1 MPTLASIKASQ
12 QATGSWG
19 NVMQLRPYQQ
29 DAVDSAIAWMR
40 KSTEPAL
47 LGLSTG
53 AGKSHIAAAI
63 ALWITQK
70 TGKKVLVL
78 QPSKELTSQNFE
90 KYLATGEKASIFS
103 ASANSKCTRHN
114 VVYATPKTV
123 LNSISRFGDAFAC
136 VIVDECHMT
145 TPTIKQIIAHIA
157 AKNPMLRVIGMTAT
171 PYRLGTGYIYQYDAT
186 GERISKLDT
195 DETIDAYYHSLLYKI
210 NTRALIDMDF
220 LTPAHTDTTALHY
233 DTDNLTINKMGN
245 FDARQ
250 IEQAFEGQGRLT
262 SQIVADVVQHSQ
274 GRNGVMLFASTVK
287 HAQEILDS
295 LPPDNS
301 RMIGGDVNM
310 AKAEREKLIND
321 FKQQRFKYIV
331 SVGTLTTGFDAPHV
345 GVVAILRA
353 TESASLF
360 QQIIGRGLRLHP
372 DKTDCLVLD
381 YAGNIERH
389 KLQDDIFEPTIKTY
403 KAKTSSAIEATC
415 PSCNFSNDFAARDN
429 PQKLGIDKQ
438 GFFLDLAG
446 NRILLSVGANDAPVY
461 MPAHLG
467 RRCNG
472 FVQSILNKGKLDRC
486 EYRWAFKLCEKCN
499 HENDIAAR
507 YCEKC
512 KAELVDP
519 NSSLKHEAAQ
529 VKADPYAVF
538 TEEVLF
544 FSVKKGMSKA
554 GNEMLVCDYSTPT
567 TQFRAY
573 YICDNSIALARKKW
587 LGINKAVF
595 GLDNVSTTVDDFIKQ
610 RTNQQPDTVTYQKNK
625 TTGYFDVIGHNYQIN
640 EVII

>member
-1 MPTLASIKASQ
+1 
-12 QATGSWG
+12 
-19 NVMQLRPYQQ
+19 MQLRPYQQ

-47 LGLSTG
+47 LALATG
-53 AGKSHIAAAI
+53 AGKSQIAAAI
-63 ALWITQK
+63 AFWITQK

-136 VIVDECHMT
+136 VIVDEAHMT

-157 AKNPMLRVIGMTAT
+157 SKNPMLRVIGMTAT
-171 PYRLGTGYIYQYDAT
+171 PYRMGTGYIYQYDAT
-186 GERISKLDT
+186 GEKVGKLDT

-210 NTRALIDMDF
+210 NTRTLIDMGF

-245 FDARQ
+245 FDAKQ

-274 GRNGVMLFASTVK
+274 GRKGVMLFASTVK

-345 GVVAILRA
+345 DLVAILRA

-360 QQIIGRGLRLHP
+360 QQIIGRGLRLC
-372 DKTDCLVLD
+372 DGKEDCLVLD
-381 YAGNIERH
+381 YAENIERH
-389 KLQDDIFEPTIKTY
+389 DLKDDIFSPKITTS
-403 KAKTSSAIEATC
+403 KAKSSGSIDSECEWCKFT
-415 PSCNFSNDFAARDN
+415 NQFAARPNVD
-429 PQKLGIDKQ
+429 KLDIDKQ

-446 NRILLSVGANDAPVY
+446 NRILTEDNQLFA
-461 MPAHLG
+461 AHFG

-472 FVQSILNKGKLDRC
+472 FVKSVLERGKLDRC
-486 EYRWAFKLCEKCN
+486 EFRYASKTCEECS

-507 YCEKC
+507 YCESC
-512 KAELVDP
+512 KAEIVDP
-519 NSSLKHEAAQ
+519 NDSLTAQ
-529 VKADPYAVF
+529 FDTVKRDPYALC
-538 TEEVLF
+538 TEEVRF
-544 FSVKKGMSKA
+544 FSVKKGKSKA
-554 GNEMLVCDYSTPT
+554 GNDMLICEYST
-567 TQFRAY
+567 
-573 YICDNSIALARKKW
+573 DNSNFREYYTANSDSKRVIRKW
-587 LGINKAVF
+587 TDINVAIFSGTKGTNYCA
-595 GLDNVSTTVDDFIKQ
+595 TVDDFIKQ
-610 RTNQQPDTVTYQKNK
+610 YTNEMPDTVTYRKNK
-625 TTGYFDVIGHNYQIN
+625 ETGYYDVYGHNKPISDYR
-640 EVII
+640 

>member
-1 MPTLASIKASQ
+1 
-12 QATGSWG
+12 
-19 NVMQLRPYQQ
+19 MQLRPYQQ

-210 NTRALIDMDF
+210 NTRALIDMGF

-262 SQIVADVVQHSQ
+262 SQIVADVVSHAAN
-274 GRNGVMLFASTVK
+274 RKGVMLFAATVK
-287 HAQEILDS
+287 HAEEILAS
-295 LPPDNS
+295 LPPENS
-301 RMIGGDVNM
+301 RMLGGEINM
-310 AKAEREKLIND
+310 GKADREQLIND
-321 FKQQRFKYIV
+321 FKNKKFKYIV

-345 GVVAILRA
+345 DLVAILRA

-360 QQIIGRGLRLHP
+360 QQIIGRGLRLC
-372 DKTDCLVLD
+372 DGKEDCLVFD
-381 YAGNIERH
+381 YAENIERH
-389 KLQDDIFEPTIKTY
+389 DLKDDIFSPKITTS
-403 KAKTSSAIEATC
+403 KAKSSGSIDSECEWCKFT
-415 PSCNFSNDFAARDN
+415 NQFAARPNVD
-429 PQKLGIDKQ
+429 KLAIDKQ
-438 GFFLDLAG
+438 GYFLDLAG
-446 NRILLSVGANDAPVY
+446 NRILTEDNQFFA
-461 MPAHLG
+461 AHFG

-472 FVQSILNKGKLDRC
+472 FIKSVLERGKLDRC
-486 EYRWAFKLCEKCN
+486 EFRYASKTCEECG

-512 KAELVDP
+512 KHELVNP
-519 NSSLKHEAAQ
+519 NDSLTAQ
-529 VKADPYAVF
+529 FETVKRDPYAIF
-538 TEEVLF
+538 TEEVRF
-544 FSVKKGMSKA
+544 FSVKKGKSKA
-554 GNEMLVCDYSTPT
+554 GNDMLICEYSTDT
-567 TQFRAY
+567 SSFREY
-573 YICDNSIALARKKW
+573 YTANLEVNMIARKWKE
-587 LGINKAVF
+587 LNITLF
-595 GLDNVSTTVDDFIKQ
+595 GHTNYNASIDYFLSCY
-610 RTNQQPDTVTYQKNK
+610 TNQMPSTVTYRKNK
-625 TTGYFDVIGHNYQIN
+625 DTGYYDVFGHNKA
-640 EVII
+640 II

>member
-1 MPTLASIKASQ
+1 
-12 QATGSWG
+12 
-19 NVMQLRPYQQ
+19 MQLRPYQQ

-78 QPSKELTSQNFE
+78 QPSRELTSQNFE

-171 PYRLGTGYIYQYDAT
+171 PYRMGTGYIYQYDAT

-210 NTRALIDMDF
+210 NTRALIDMGF

-262 SQIVADVVQHSQ
+262 SQIVADVVQHAQ

-345 GVVAILRA
+345 DLVAILRA

-360 QQIIGRGLRLHP
+360 QQIIGRGLRLC
-372 DKTDCLVLD
+372 DGKEDCLVLD
-381 YAGNIERH
+381 YAENIERH
-389 KLQDDIFEPTIKTY
+389 DLKDDIFSPKITTS
-403 KAKTSSAIEATC
+403 KAKSSGSIDAECEWCKFT
-415 PSCNFSNDFAARDN
+415 NQFAARPNVD
-429 PQKLGIDKQ
+429 KLDIDKQ

-446 NRILLSVGANDAPVY
+446 NRILTEDNQFFA
-461 MPAHLG
+461 AHFG

-472 FVQSILNKGKLDRC
+472 FVKSVLERGKLDRC
-486 EYRWAFKLCEKCN
+486 EFRYASKTCEECS

-507 YCEKC
+507 YCESC
-512 KAELVDP
+512 KAELVNP
-519 NSSLKHEAAQ
+519 NDSLTAQ
-529 VKADPYAVF
+529 FETVKRDPYAIF
-538 TEEVLF
+538 TEEVRF
-544 FSVKKGMSKA
+544 FSVKKGKSKA
-554 GNEMLVCDYSTPT
+554 GNDMLICEYST
-567 TQFRAY
+567 
-573 YICDNSIALARKKW
+573 DNSNFREYYTVNNDSKLLMRKWDELNNALFK
-587 LGINKAVF
+587 LG
-595 GLDNVSTTVDDFIKQ
+595 VSKHYGELDDFFN
-610 RTNQQPDTVTYQKNK
+610 RYTNEMPDTVTYRKNK
-625 TTGYFDVIGHNYQIN
+625 ETGYYDVYGHNKPIS
-640 EVII
+640 E

>member
-1 MPTLASIKASQ
+1 MLTLQNIKASRQ
-12 QATGSWG
+12 VIGSWG

-47 LGLSTG
+47 LELATG
-53 AGKSHIAAAI
+53 SGKSHIAAAI
-63 ALWITQK
+63 AKWITQK

-78 QPSKELTSQNFE
+78 QPSKELTTQNFE

-136 VIVDECHMT
+136 VIVDEAHMT

-157 AKNPMLRVIGMTAT
+157 SKNPMLRVIGMTAT
-171 PYRLGTGYIYQYDAT
+171 PYRMGTGYIYQYDAT
-186 GERISKLDT
+186 GEKVGKLDT

-210 NTRALIDMDF
+210 NTRTLIDMGF

-245 FDARQ
+245 FDAKQ

-274 GRNGVMLFASTVK
+274 GRKGVMLFASTVK

-301 RMIGGDVNM
+301 RMIGGEVNM

-345 GVVAILRA
+345 DVVAILRA

-403 KAKTSSAIEATC
+403 KAKTSSTIEATC

-429 PQKLGIDKQ
+429 PQKLDMDKQ

-519 NSSLKHEAAQ
+519 NSSLVIEYAN
-529 VKADPYAVF
+529 VKRDPYAIF
-538 TEEVLF
+538 TEEVRF

-554 GNEMLVCDYSTPT
+554 GNNMLICEYSTDT
-567 TQFRAY
+567 SSFRAY
-573 YICDNSIALARKKW
+573 YAINNESKLLMRKWGELNNALFN
-587 LGINKAVF
+587 LGMSNHYGEI
-595 GLDNVSTTVDDFIKQ
+595 DDFFN
-610 RTNQQPDTVTYQKNK
+610 RYTNEMPQTVTYRKNK
-625 TTGYFDVIGHNYQIN
+625 DTGYYDVYGHNKPTS
-640 EVII
+640 E

>member
-1 MPTLASIKASQ
+1 
-12 QATGSWG
+12 
-19 NVMQLRPYQQ
+19 MQLRPYQQ

-171 PYRLGTGYIYQYDAT
+171 PYRMGTGYIYQYDAT

-210 NTRALIDMDF
+210 NTRALIDMGF

-262 SQIVADVVQHSQ
+262 SQIVADVVQHAQ

-345 GVVAILRA
+345 DLVAILRA

-360 QQIIGRGLRLHP
+360 QQIIGRGLRLC
-372 DKTDCLVLD
+372 DGKEDCLVLD
-381 YAGNIERH
+381 YAENIERH
-389 KLQDDIFEPTIKTY
+389 DLKDDIFSPKITTS
-403 KAKTSSAIEATC
+403 KAKSSGSIDSECEWCKFT
-415 PSCNFSNDFAARDN
+415 NQFAARPNVD
-429 PQKLGIDKQ
+429 KLDIDKQ

-446 NRILLSVGANDAPVY
+446 NRILTEDNQLFA
-461 MPAHLG
+461 AHFG

-472 FVQSILNKGKLDRC
+472 FVKSVLERGKLDRC
-486 EYRWAFKLCEKCN
+486 EFRYASKTCEECS

-507 YCEKC
+507 YCESC
-512 KAELVDP
+512 KAEIVDP
-519 NSSLKHEAAQ
+519 NDSLTAQ
-529 VKADPYAVF
+529 FDTVKRDPYALC
-538 TEEVLF
+538 TEEVRF
-544 FSVKKGMSKA
+544 FSVKKGKSKA
-554 GNEMLVCDYSTPT
+554 GNDMLICEYST
-567 TQFRAY
+567 
-573 YICDNSIALARKKW
+573 DNSNFREYYTVNNDSKLLMRKWDELNNALFK
-587 LGINKAVF
+587 LG
-595 GLDNVSTTVDDFIKQ
+595 VSKHYGELDDFFN
-610 RTNQQPDTVTYQKNK
+610 RYTNEMPDTVTYRKNK
-625 TTGYFDVIGHNYQIN
+625 ETGYYDVYGHNKPISDYR
-640 EVII
+640 

>member
-1 MPTLASIKASQ
+1 MPTLASIKANQ
-12 QATGSWG
+12 QAIGNWG

-123 LNSISRFGDAFAC
+123 LNSIARFGDAFGA
-136 VIVDECHMT
+136 VIIDEAHQT
-145 TPTIKQIIAHIA
+145 TPTIKQIIDSIR

-171 PYRLGTGYIYQYDAT
+171 PYRMGTGYIYQFDHT
-186 GERISKLDT
+186 HTPIKRLSE
-195 DETIDAYYHSLLYKI
+195 DETISAFYHSLLYKI
-210 NTRALIDMDF
+210 HTRELIEMGF
-220 LTPAHTDTTALHY
+220 LTDAHTDTSANQIHY
-233 DTDNLTINKMGN
+233 NTDNLTLNKMGQ
-245 FDARQ
+245 FDAKAV
-250 IEQAFEGQGRLT
+250 EQAFVGQGRLT
-262 SQIVADVVQHSQ
+262 SQIVADVVSHAQN
-274 GRNGVMLFASTVK
+274 RKGVMLFAATVK
-287 HAQEILDS
+287 HAEEILAS
-295 LPPDNS
+295 LPPENS
-301 RMIGGDVNM
+301 RMLGGEINM
-310 AKAEREKLIND
+310 GKADREQLIND
-321 FKQQRFKYIV
+321 FKNQKFKYIV

-345 GVVAILRA
+345 DLVAILRA

-360 QQIIGRGLRLHP
+360 QQIIGRGLRLC
-372 DKTDCLVLD
+372 DGKEDCLVLD
-381 YAGNIERH
+381 YAENIERH
-389 KLQDDIFEPTIKTY
+389 DLKDDIFSPKITTS
-403 KAKTSSAIEATC
+403 KAKSSGSIDAECEWCKFT
-415 PSCNFSNDFAARDN
+415 NQFAARPNVD
-429 PQKLGIDKQ
+429 KLAIDKQ
-438 GFFLDLAG
+438 GYFLDLAG
-446 NRILLSVGANDAPVY
+446 NRILTEDNQFFA
-461 MPAHLG
+461 AHFG

-472 FVQSILNKGKLDRC
+472 FIKSVLERGKLDRC
-486 EYRWAFKLCEKCN
+486 EFRYASKTCEECG

-512 KAELVDP
+512 KHELVNP
-519 NSSLKHEAAQ
+519 NDSLTAQ
-529 VKADPYAVF
+529 FETVKRDPYAIF
-538 TEEVLF
+538 TEEVRF

-573 YICDNSIALARKKW
+573 YTANSDSKLITRKW
-587 LGINKAVF
+587 TDINVAIFSGTKGTNYCA
-595 GLDNVSTTVDDFIKQ
+595 TVDDFIKQ
-610 RTNQQPDTVTYQKNK
+610 YTNQMPDTVTYRKNK
-625 TTGYFDVIGHNYQIN
+625 ETGYYDVYGYNRPIG
-640 EVII
+640 ETK

>member
-1 MPTLASIKASQ
+1 
-12 QATGSWG
+12 
-19 NVMQLRPYQQ
+19 MQLRPYQQ

-157 AKNPMLRVIGMTAT
+157 SKNPMLRVIGMTAT
-171 PYRLGTGYIYQYDAT
+171 PYRMGTGYIYQYDAT
-186 GERISKLDT
+186 GEKVSKLDT
-195 DETIDAYYHSLLYKI
+195 DETIDAYYHNLLYKI
-210 NTRALIDMDF
+210 NTRTLIDMGF

-345 GVVAILRA
+345 DLVAILRA

-360 QQIIGRGLRLHP
+360 QQIIGRGLRLC
-372 DKTDCLVLD
+372 DGKEDCLVLD
-381 YAGNIERH
+381 YAENIERH
-389 KLQDDIFEPTIKTY
+389 DLKDDIFSPKITTS
-403 KAKTSSAIEATC
+403 KAKSSGSIDAECEWCKFT
-415 PSCNFSNDFAARDN
+415 NQFAARPNVD
-429 PQKLGIDKQ
+429 KLQIDKH

-446 NRILLSVGANDAPVY
+446 NRILTEDNQPYA
-461 MPAHLG
+461 AHFG

-472 FVQSILNKGKLDRC
+472 FVKSVLERGKLDRC
-486 EYRWAFKLCEKCN
+486 EFRYASKTCEECS

-512 KAELVDP
+512 KHELVNP
-519 NSSLKHEAAQ
+519 NDSLTAQ
-529 VKADPYAVF
+529 FETVKRDPYALC
-538 TEEVLF
+538 TEEVRF
-544 FSVKKGMSKA
+544 FSVKKGKSKA
-554 GNEMLVCDYSTPT
+554 GNDMLICEYSTDNSN
-567 TQFRAY
+567 FRAY
-573 YICDNSIALARKKW
+573 YTANSDSKLVIRKW
-587 LGINKAVF
+587 TDINVTIFSGTKGA
-595 GLDNVSTTVDDFIKQ
+595 DYCATVDDFMKQ
-610 RTNQQPDTVTYQKNK
+610 YTNQIPETVTYRKNK
-625 TTGYFDVIGHNYQIN
+625 DTGYYDVYGHNKPIS
-640 EVII
+640 E

>member
-1 MPTLASIKASQ
+1 
-12 QATGSWG
+12 
-19 NVMQLRPYQQ
+19 MQLRPYQQ

-47 LGLSTG
+47 LELATG
-53 AGKSHIAAAI
+53 AGKSWIAAAI

-157 AKNPMLRVIGMTAT
+157 SKNPMLRVIGMTAT
-171 PYRLGTGYIYQYDAT
+171 PYRMGTGYIYQYDAT

-210 NTRALIDMDF
+210 NTRALIDMGF

-262 SQIVADVVQHSQ
+262 SQIVADVVQHAQ

-345 GVVAILRA
+345 DLVAILRA

-360 QQIIGRGLRLHP
+360 QQIIGRGLRLC
-372 DKTDCLVLD
+372 DGKEDCLVLD
-381 YAGNIERH
+381 YAENIERH
-389 KLQDDIFEPTIKTY
+389 DLKDDIFSPKITTS
-403 KAKTSSAIEATC
+403 KAKSSGSIDSECEWCKFT
-415 PSCNFSNDFAARDN
+415 NQFAARPNVD
-429 PQKLGIDKQ
+429 KLDIDKQ

-446 NRILLSVGANDAPVY
+446 NRILTEDNQLFA
-461 MPAHLG
+461 AHFG

-472 FVQSILNKGKLDRC
+472 FVKSVLERGKLDRC
-486 EYRWAFKLCEKCN
+486 EFRYASKTCEECS

-507 YCEKC
+507 YCESC
-512 KAELVDP
+512 KAEIVDP
-519 NSSLKHEAAQ
+519 NDSLTAQ
-529 VKADPYAVF
+529 FDTVKRDPYALC
-538 TEEVLF
+538 TEEVRF
-544 FSVKKGMSKA
+544 FSVKKGKSKA
-554 GNEMLVCDYSTPT
+554 GNDMLICEYST
-567 TQFRAY
+567 
-573 YICDNSIALARKKW
+573 DNSNFREYYTANSDSKRVIRKW
-587 LGINKAVF
+587 TDINVAIFSGTKGTNYCA
-595 GLDNVSTTVDDFIKQ
+595 TVDDFIKQ
-610 RTNQQPDTVTYQKNK
+610 YTNEMPDTVTYRKNK
-625 TTGYFDVIGHNYQIN
+625 ETGYYDVYGHNKPISDYR
-640 EVII
+640 

>member
-1 MPTLASIKASQ
+1 
-12 QATGSWG
+12 
-19 NVMQLRPYQQ
+19 MQLRPYQQ

-47 LGLSTG
+47 LELATG
-53 AGKSHIAAAI
+53 AGKSWIAAAI
-63 ALWITQK
+63 AFWITQK

-157 AKNPMLRVIGMTAT
+157 SKNPMLRVIGMTAT
-171 PYRLGTGYIYQYDAT
+171 PYRMGTGYIYQYDAT

-210 NTRALIDMDF
+210 NTRALIDMGF

-262 SQIVADVVQHSQ
+262 SQIVADVVQHAQ

-345 GVVAILRA
+345 DLVAILRA

-360 QQIIGRGLRLHP
+360 QQIIGRGLRLC
-372 DKTDCLVLD
+372 DGKEDCLVLD
-381 YAGNIERH
+381 YAENIERH
-389 KLQDDIFEPTIKTY
+389 DLKDDIFSPKITTS
-403 KAKTSSAIEATC
+403 KAKSSGSIDSECEWCKFT
-415 PSCNFSNDFAARDN
+415 NQFAARPNVD
-429 PQKLGIDKQ
+429 KLDIDKQ

-446 NRILLSVGANDAPVY
+446 NRILTEDNQLFA
-461 MPAHLG
+461 AHFG

-472 FVQSILNKGKLDRC
+472 FVKSVLERGKLDRC
-486 EYRWAFKLCEKCN
+486 EFRYASKTCEECS

-507 YCEKC
+507 YCESC
-512 KAELVDP
+512 KAEIVDP
-519 NSSLKHEAAQ
+519 NDSLTAQ
-529 VKADPYAVF
+529 FDTVKRDPYALC
-538 TEEVLF
+538 TEEVRF
-544 FSVKKGMSKA
+544 FSVKKGKSKA
-554 GNEMLVCDYSTPT
+554 GNDMLICEYST
-567 TQFRAY
+567 
-573 YICDNSIALARKKW
+573 DNSNFREYYTANSDSKRVIRKW
-587 LGINKAVF
+587 TDINVAIFSGTKGTNYCA
-595 GLDNVSTTVDDFIKQ
+595 TVDDFIKQ
-610 RTNQQPDTVTYQKNK
+610 YTNEMPDTVTYRKNK
-625 TTGYFDVIGHNYQIN
+625 ETGYYDVYGHNKPISDYR
-640 EVII
+640 

>member
-1 MPTLASIKASQ
+1 MPTLASIKANQ
-12 QATGSWG
+12 QAIGNWG

-123 LNSISRFGDAFAC
+123 LNSIARFGDAFGA
-136 VIVDECHMT
+136 VIIDEAHQT
-145 TPTIKQIIAHIA
+145 TPTIKQIIDSIR

-171 PYRLGTGYIYQYDAT
+171 PYRMGTGYIYQYDAT

-210 NTRALIDMDF
+210 NTRALIDMGF

-274 GRNGVMLFASTVK
+274 GRKGVMLFASTVK

-345 GVVAILRA
+345 DLVAILRA

-360 QQIIGRGLRLHP
+360 QQIIGRGLRLC
-372 DKTDCLVLD
+372 DGKEDCLVLD
-381 YAGNIERH
+381 YAENIERH
-389 KLQDDIFEPTIKTY
+389 DLKDDIFSPKITTS
-403 KAKTSSAIEATC
+403 KAKSSGSLDAECEWCKFT
-415 PSCNFSNDFAARDN
+415 NQYAARPNTD
-429 PQKLGIDKQ
+429 KLDIDKQ

-446 NRILLSVGANDAPVY
+446 NRILTEDDQPYA
-461 MPAHLG
+461 AHFG

-472 FVQSILNKGKLDRC
+472 FIKSVLERGKLDRC
-486 EYRWAFKLCEKCN
+486 EFRYASKTCEECS

-512 KAELVDP
+512 KHELVNP
-519 NSSLKHEAAQ
+519 NDSLTAQ
-529 VKADPYAVF
+529 FETVKRDPYAIF
-538 TEEVLF
+538 TEEVRF
-544 FSVKKGMSKA
+544 FSVKKGKSKA
-554 GNEMLVCDYSTPT
+554 GNDMLICEYSTDNSN
-567 TQFRAY
+567 FRAY
-573 YICDNSIALARKKW
+573 YTANLEVNMIARKWKE
-587 LGINKAVF
+587 LNITLF
-595 GLDNVSTTVDDFIKQ
+595 GHTNYNASIDYFLSCY
-610 RTNQQPDTVTYQKNK
+610 TNQMPSTVTYRKNK
-625 TTGYFDVIGHNYQIN
+625 DTGYYDVFGHNKA
-640 EVII
+640 II

>member
-1 MPTLASIKASQ
+1 
-12 QATGSWG
+12 
-19 NVMQLRPYQQ
+19 MQLRPYQQ

-103 ASANSKCTRHN
+103 ASANSKCTKHD

-123 LNSISRFGDAFAC
+123 LNSIRRFGDAFAC

-171 PYRLGTGYIYQYDAT
+171 PYRMGTGYIYQYDAT

-210 NTRALIDMDF
+210 NTRALIDMGF

-262 SQIVADVVQHSQ
+262 SQIVADVVSHAAN
-274 GRNGVMLFASTVK
+274 RKGVMLFAATVK
-287 HAQEILDS
+287 HAEEILAS
-295 LPPDNS
+295 LPPENS
-301 RMIGGDVNM
+301 RMLGGEINM
-310 AKAEREKLIND
+310 GKADREQLIND
-321 FKQQRFKYIV
+321 FKNKKFKYIV

-345 GVVAILRA
+345 DLVAILRA

-360 QQIIGRGLRLHP
+360 QQIIGRGLRLC
-372 DKTDCLVLD
+372 DGKEDCLVLD
-381 YAGNIERH
+381 YAENIERH
-389 KLQDDIFEPTIKTY
+389 DLKDDIFSPKITTS
-403 KAKTSSAIEATC
+403 KAKSSGSIDAECEWCKFT
-415 PSCNFSNDFAARDN
+415 NQFAARPNVD
-429 PQKLGIDKQ
+429 KLAIDKQ
-438 GFFLDLAG
+438 GYFLDLAG
-446 NRILLSVGANDAPVY
+446 NRILTEDNQFFA
-461 MPAHLG
+461 AHFG

-472 FVQSILNKGKLDRC
+472 FIKSVLERGKLDRC
-486 EYRWAFKLCEKCN
+486 EFRYASKTCEECG

-512 KAELVDP
+512 KHELVNP
-519 NSSLKHEAAQ
+519 NDSLTAQ
-529 VKADPYAVF
+529 FETVKRDPYAIF
-538 TEEVLF
+538 TEEVRF
-544 FSVKKGMSKA
+544 FSVKKGKSKA
-554 GNEMLVCDYSTPT
+554 GNDMLICEYSTDT
-567 TQFRAY
+567 SSFREY
-573 YICDNSIALARKKW
+573 YTANLEVNMIARKWKE
-587 LGINKAVF
+587 LNITLF
-595 GLDNVSTTVDDFIKQ
+595 GHTNYNASIDYFLSCY
-610 RTNQQPDTVTYQKNK
+610 TNQMPSTVTYRKNK
-625 TTGYFDVIGHNYQIN
+625 DTGYYDVFGHNKA
-640 EVII
+640 II

>member
-1 MPTLASIKASQ
+1 
-12 QATGSWG
+12 
-19 NVMQLRPYQQ
+19 MQLRPYQQ

-47 LGLSTG
+47 LELATG
-53 AGKSHIAAAI
+53 AGKSWIAAAI
-63 ALWITQK
+63 AFWITQK
-70 TGKKVLVL
+70 TDKKVLVL

-157 AKNPMLRVIGMTAT
+157 SKNPMLRVIGMTAT
-171 PYRLGTGYIYQYDAT
+171 PYRMGTGYIYQYDTT

-210 NTRALIDMDF
+210 NTRALIDMWF

-250 IEQAFEGQGRLT
+250 VEQAFEGQGRLT
-262 SQIVADVVQHSQ
+262 SQIVADVVQHAQ
-274 GRNGVMLFASTVK
+274 GRKGVMLFASTVK

-295 LPPDNS
+295 LPLDNS

-345 GVVAILRA
+345 DLVAILRA

-360 QQIIGRGLRLHP
+360 QQIIGRGLRLC
-372 DKTDCLVLD
+372 DGKEDCLVLD
-381 YAGNIERH
+381 YAENIERH
-389 KLQDDIFEPTIKTY
+389 DLKDDIFSPKITTS
-403 KAKTSSAIEATC
+403 KAKSSGSIDAECEWCKFT
-415 PSCNFSNDFAARDN
+415 NQFAARPNVD
-429 PQKLGIDKQ
+429 KLDIDKQ

-446 NRILLSVGANDAPVY
+446 NRILTEDNQFFA
-461 MPAHLG
+461 AHFG

-472 FVQSILNKGKLDRC
+472 FVKSVLERGKLDRC
-486 EYRWAFKLCEKCN
+486 EFRYASKTCEECS

-507 YCEKC
+507 YCESC
-512 KAELVDP
+512 KAELVNP
-519 NSSLKHEAAQ
+519 NDSLTAQ
-529 VKADPYAVF
+529 FETVKRDPYAIF
-538 TEEVLF
+538 TEEVRF
-544 FSVKKGMSKA
+544 FSVKKGKSKA
-554 GNEMLVCDYSTPT
+554 GNDMLICEYST
-567 TQFRAY
+567 
-573 YICDNSIALARKKW
+573 DNSNFREYYTVNNDSKLLMRKWDELNNAIFK
-587 LGINKAVF
+587 LG
-595 GLDNVSTTVDDFIKQ
+595 VSKHYGELDDFFN
-610 RTNQQPDTVTYQKNK
+610 RYTNEMPDTVTYRKNK
-625 TTGYFDVIGHNYQIN
+625 ETGYYDVYGHNKPIS
-640 EVII
+640 E